1 MEEYRKIRDMEEV
14 NALVK
19 EMESIYQVREEEYQL
34 REEAFQKRKMEV
46 DLMLQKVEEK
56 NTAAEKERNELERE
70 QHLLDGQ
77 KMELARKEQ
86 EIREQE
92 EALKERKAKLDDQE
106 STLNLKKKL
115 ELEKIRNQ
123 TMALERVKE
132 EYEHR
137 LALQDKGIEDV
148 APTETT
154 DLSAYMLKT
163 EHEEALDELKKE
175 NAELKGERMRL
186 LQKVLELS
194 NGNVQKPEEMQ
205 PFVSVEEE
213 TPGIQSASSEREES
227 QGQYET
233 AENMTGKAVP
243 ESRQEV
249 TGQPEEMQEELTAE
263 ILKRYLERN
272 EPKFESLKIY
282 HSDQGDQLSTIL
294 DGKSIRFLFAEP
306 PSFDICA
313 ERKNSSR
320 LRKTLE
326 KYNQEYP
333 GVQFR
338 YEEMEGKVYATGYF
352 TNSILVY
359 QLMERVKEIAD
370 CFRGGE

>member
-56 NTAAEKERNELERE
+56 NTAAEKEWNELERE

-154 DLSAYMLKT
+154 DLFAYMLKT

-194 NGNVQKPEEMQ
+194 NGNGQKPEEMQ

-294 DGKSIRFLFAEP
+294 DGKSIRFLFSEP

>member
-194 NGNVQKPEEMQ
+194 NGNGQKPEEMQ

-263 ILKRYLERN
+263 ILKHYLERN

>member
-70 QHLLDGQ
+70 QRLLDGQ
-77 KMELARKEQ
+77 KMELTRKEQ

-154 DLSAYMLKT
+154 DLSAYMLKA

-194 NGNVQKPEEMQ
+194 SGNGQKPEEMQ
-205 PFVSVEEE
+205 PFVSMEEE

>member
-70 QHLLDGQ
+70 QQLLDGQ
-77 KMELARKEQ
+77 KMELTRKEQ
-86 EIREQE
+86 EIRKQE

-137 LALQDKGIEDV
+137 LTLQDKGIEDV
-148 APTETT
+148 VPTETI

-194 NGNVQKPEEMQ
+194 SGNGQKPEEMQ

-294 DGKSIRFLFAEP
+294 DGKSIRFLFSEP
-306 PSFDICA
+306 SSFDICA

>member
-194 NGNVQKPEEMQ
+194 NGNGQKPEEMQ

-338 YEEMEGKVYATGYF
+338 YEEMEGKVYATCYF

>member
-194 NGNVQKPEEMQ
+194 NGNGQKPEEMQ

-333 GVQFR
+333 GVKFR

>member
-70 QHLLDGQ
+70 QQLLDGQ
-77 KMELARKEQ
+77 KMELTRKEQ
-86 EIREQE
+86 EIRKQE

-137 LALQDKGIEDV
+137 LTLQDKGIEDV
-148 APTETT
+148 VPTETI

-194 NGNVQKPEEMQ
+194 SGNGQKPEEMP
-205 PFVSVEEE
+205 PFVSTEEE
-213 TPGIQSASSEREES
+213 TSETQYDPSKEEES
-227 QGQYET
+227 PEKET
-233 AENMTGKAVP
+233 EKTAP
-243 ESRQEV
+243 ELIKEV
-249 TGQPEEMQEELTAE
+249 TGQPEEIQEELTAE

-294 DGKSIRFLFAEP
+294 DGKSIRFLFSEP

>member
-194 NGNVQKPEEMQ
+194 NGNGQKPEEMQ

-213 TPGIQSASSEREES
+213 TPGIQRASSEREES

-272 EPKFESLKIY
+272 EPKIESLKIY

-294 DGKSIRFLFAEP
+294 DGKSIRFLFSEP

-320 LRKTLE
+320 LRKILE

-338 YEEMEGKVYATGYF
+338 YEEMEGTVYATGYF

>member
-46 DLMLQKVEEK
+46 DFMLQKVEEK
-56 NTAAEKERNELERE
+56 NAAAEKERKELERE
-70 QHLLDGQ
+70 QQLLEGQ
-77 KMELARKEQ
+77 KMELTRKEQ
-86 EIREQE
+86 RIQEQE
-92 EALKERKAKLDDQE
+92 ETLKERKAKLDEQE

-137 LALQDKGIEDV
+137 LTLQDKGIEDV
-148 APTETT
+148 VPTEAI

-163 EHEEALDELKKE
+163 EHEEALEELKKE
-175 NAELKGERMRL
+175 NTELKGERMRL

-194 NGNVQKPEEMQ
+194 SGQQPVEMP
-205 PFVSVEEE
+205 PFVSTEEE
-213 TPGIQSASSEREES
+213 TSGTQYDPSEEEES
-227 QGQYET
+227 QRPYET
-233 AENMTGKAVP
+233 AEKETEKAAP
-243 ESRQEV
+243 EPIKEV
-249 TGQPEEMQEELTAE
+249 MEQPEEVQEELTAD

-272 EPKFESLKIY
+272 EPKFQSLKIY
-282 HSDQGDQLSTIL
+282 HSDQGEQLSATL
-294 DGKSIRFLFAEP
+294 EGKAIRFLFAEP

-338 YEEMEGKVYATGYF
+338 YEELEGKVYATGYF

>member
-70 QHLLDGQ
+70 QHLLDRQ
-77 KMELARKEQ
+77 KMELTRKEQ

-106 STLNLKKKL
+106 SPLNLKKKL

-137 LALQDKGIEDV
+137 LTLQDKGIEDV
-148 APTETT
+148 VPTETT

-175 NAELKGERMRL
+175 NVELKGERMRL

-194 NGNVQKPEEMQ
+194 SGNGQQPEEMH
-205 PFVSVEEE
+205 PFVSAEEE
-213 TPGIQSASSEREES
+213 MPGIQSASSEMEES
-227 QGQYET
+227 QGRYEI
-233 AENMTGKAVP
+233 AEKETEKAAP
-243 ESRQEV
+243 EPIKEV
-249 TGQPEEMQEELTAE
+249 MEQPEEVQEELTAD

-272 EPKFESLKIY
+272 EPKFQSLKIY
-282 HSDQGDQLSTIL
+282 HSDQGEQLSATL
-294 DGKSIRFLFAEP
+294 EGKAIRFLFAEP

-338 YEEMEGKVYATGYF
+338 YEELEGKVYATGYF

>member
-194 NGNVQKPEEMQ
+194 NGNGQKPEEMQ

-243 ESRQEV
+243 V
-249 TGQPEEMQEELTAE
+249 
-263 ILKRYLERN
+263 
-272 EPKFESLKIY
+272 SL
-282 HSDQGDQLSTIL
+282 S
-294 DGKSIRFLFAEP
+294 
-306 PSFDICA
+306 
-313 ERKNSSR
+313 
-320 LRKTLE
+320 
-326 KYNQEYP
+326 
-333 GVQFR
+333 
-338 YEEMEGKVYATGYF
+338 
-352 TNSILVY
+352 
-359 QLMERVKEIAD
+359 
-370 CFRGGE
+370 

>member
-194 NGNVQKPEEMQ
+194 NGNGQKPEEMQ

-249 TGQPEEMQEELTAE
+249 TGRPEEMQEELTAE